1 MNFEL
6 EGFYCNKIHFNLFS
20 RYIKFEK
27 VQIHKKVQIIIGG
40 IKILSAATQR
50 HHKSSLHVLPSRYS
64 SIHDELWELSFM
76 ELFWAMATWRLSSF
90 TTNARASGLT
100 PASHRRTQAANVFS
114 SSPVLSSLEISAT
127 HWKAS
132 LSSTNELLLV
142 AMALEYWTGL
152 SCDYVLEKA

>member
-100 PASHRRTQAANVFS
+100 PVNKKMCVWKIESKT
-114 SSPVLSSLEISAT
+114 SLKFVEKYT
-127 HWKAS
+127 W
-132 LSSTNELLLV
+132 LLWQLTVYYKKHLV
-142 AMALEYWTGL
+142 
-152 SCDYVLEKA
+152 S